1 MQGIITSIFYQAEDS
16 WQERWSKNEITL
28 WEHEEERL
36 QWFGR
41 VYHREEDI
49 RKVADQD
56 RRSSKARKA
65 KKYDID
71 RP

>member
-1 MQGIITSIFYQAEDS
+1 MQGIITSIFIKQRTVDRRVEA
-16 WQERWSKNEITL
+16 KNEIDL
-28 WEHEEERL
+28 CEHEEERL

-56 RRSSKARKA
+56 RKVE
-65 KKYDID
+65 
-71 RP
+71 